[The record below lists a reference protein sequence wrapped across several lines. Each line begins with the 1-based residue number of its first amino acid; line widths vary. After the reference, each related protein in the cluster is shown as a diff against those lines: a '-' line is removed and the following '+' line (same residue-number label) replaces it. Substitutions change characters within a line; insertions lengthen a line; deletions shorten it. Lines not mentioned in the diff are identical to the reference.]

1 MTHLSVEASVLT
13 AALSRSAPSWL
24 FHLHFLLILQLQGLH
39 LLNNTGATADT
50 VKQNKSQFIWYFC
63 HDETYEYKLW
73 KYNDIWAFLLGAVHL
88 HRLRLENI

>member
-50 VKQNKSQFIWYFC
+50 VKRNKSQFIWYLMK
-63 HDETYEYKLW
+63 HTSTSY
-73 KYNDIWAFLLGAVHL
+73 G
-88 HRLRLENI
+88 NIMIFEHFY

>member
-13 AALSRSAPSWL
+13 AALSRAAPSWL

-50 VKQNKSQFIWYFC
+50 MK
-63 HDETYEYKLW
+63 
-73 KYNDIWAFLLGAVHL
+73 
-88 HRLRLENI
+88 